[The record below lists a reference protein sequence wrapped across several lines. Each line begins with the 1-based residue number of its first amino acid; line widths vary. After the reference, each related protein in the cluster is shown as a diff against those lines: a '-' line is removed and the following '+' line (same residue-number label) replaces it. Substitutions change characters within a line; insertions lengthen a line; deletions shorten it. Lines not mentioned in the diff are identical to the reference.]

1 MKDVCQNNENL
12 IKCAR
17 HFLKGAQNNLAF
29 QIVECTFRHVECMF
43 HVLECMF
50 QHVEYKRY
58 AGSADMNACGCTEV
72 AGCAVL
78 LRGSGSVMRPH
89 LIAFCQ

>member
-17 HFLKGAQNNLAF
+17 HFLQGAQNNLAF
-29 QIVECTFRHVECMF
+29 QIVECMF

-72 AGCAVL
+72 AG
-78 LRGSGSVMRPH
+78 SVMRPH